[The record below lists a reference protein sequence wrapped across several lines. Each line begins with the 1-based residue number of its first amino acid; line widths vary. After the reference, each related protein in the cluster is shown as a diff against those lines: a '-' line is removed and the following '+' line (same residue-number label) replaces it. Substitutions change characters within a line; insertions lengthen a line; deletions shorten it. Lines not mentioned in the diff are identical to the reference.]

1 MSNDSVQPIK
11 ISRLSLAAQA
21 QQYLLGLIRDGT
33 YQPGEQL
40 LSEKELAA
48 QLGISRPTL
57 REALQNL
64 EQEGFV
70 LRRHGVGTF
79 VSRGYENRLESGLE
93 RLESIIQLAAPQR
106 KQVRVGDLQVQQTPA
121 DTAIADRLQ
130 VPIDTPLTSVHRT
143 ILIDGRP
150 VAYMADY
157 APTSILAES
166 DVGQSF
172 NGSVLDLLRQNQ
184 GLKISQ
190 AMANIVAINA
200 DRFLTSKLR
209 VKPGQALLLLEE
221 TVFDDEGKVME
232 FSRNYFIPDCFQFH
246 VVRR

>member
-1 MSNDSVQPIK
+1 MSNDSVQPLK
-11 ISRLSLAAQA
+11 VSRLSLAAQA

-33 YQPGEQL
+33 YHPGEQL

-106 KQVRVGDLQVQQTPA
+106 KQVRVGDLQVQQTLA

-130 VPIDTPLTSVHRT
+130 VAIDTPLTSVHRT

-200 DRFLTSKLR
+200 DGFLTSKLK

-221 TVFDDEGKVME
+221 TVFDDEGKVVE
-232 FSRNYFIPDCFQFH
+232 FSRNFFIPDCFQFH
-246 VVRR
+246 IVRR